1 MNKKLN
7 SIKPYIKFHLQH
19 ATGQPIKDSDIDIL
33 CNNGEMISVQ
43 NVGEGYFLVSKTRLE
58 KREDLFP
65 RGEG

>member
-33 CNNGEMISVQ
+33 CNNGEMISVA
-43 NVGEGYFLVSKTRLE
+43 NVGEGYVLVSKTRVE
-58 KREDLFP
+58 KREDLLP
-65 RGEG
+65 RGEE